1 MPKKISD
8 KEKVEIIK
16 GFLKGNTIEELSKKF
31 DCSKITI
38 SRHLKKNIS
47 ESEYKDLI
55 KRNNN
60 NKKDEYEKDTTKNQ
74 IANICDSETTIEDHL
89 NPEKSLSEQSLSEQS
104 FFEIA
109 PLNYDIDNIPQK
121 DISSIPISDVNFP
134 KIVYMVVDKKIELQ
148 TKILKDFPEWNFLSQ
163 EELNR
168 GTIEIYDDLK
178 VAKRFCNKEQKVIK
192 VPNSNVFKIVVPF
205 LLNKGISRIVSSDK
219 LIAL

>member
-38 SRHLKKNIS
+38 SRHLKKNII

-60 NKKDEYEKDTTKNQ
+60 NKKDEYEKDTIKNQ

-89 NPEKSLSEQSLSEQS
+89 NPEKSLSEKSLSEQS

-134 KIVYMVVDKKIELQ
+134 KIVYLVVDKKIELQ
-148 TKILKDFPEWNFLSQ
+148 TKILKEFPEWNFLSQ